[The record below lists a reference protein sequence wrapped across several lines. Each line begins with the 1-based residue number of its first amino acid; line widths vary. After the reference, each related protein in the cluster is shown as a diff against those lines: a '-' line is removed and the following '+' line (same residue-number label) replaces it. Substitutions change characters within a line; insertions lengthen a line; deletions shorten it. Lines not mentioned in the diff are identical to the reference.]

1 MSLIIYREG
10 KIYVD
15 GSGVDIVNNP
25 EGGESIAPCSVD
37 KFYMAKDRKIAVV
50 YTGNEIDQESKTWK
64 SQIALFRRV
73 LSKMGG
79 GHPAISKD
87 VALHVDYREHGIYVL
102 TSKAFYRLDGNSGP
116 SSPGFDFVDRTMT
129 PIDSLDWDFHGSARD
144 VASFIVSSG
153 IATDVMK
160 IFTIAFENVEL
171 LHRSQVTCVDQKTLK
186 PFN

>member
-50 YTGNEIDQESKTWK
+50 YTGNEIDQGSKTWK

-73 LSKMGG
+73 LPKMGG
-79 GHPAISKD
+79 G
-87 VALHVDYREHGIYVL
+87 R
-102 TSKAFYRLDGNSGP
+102 SG
-116 SSPGFDFVDRTMT
+116 
-129 PIDSLDWDFHGSARD
+129 
-144 VASFIVSSG
+144 
-153 IATDVMK
+153 
-160 IFTIAFENVEL
+160 
-171 LHRSQVTCVDQKTLK
+171 SQ
-186 PFN
+186 